1 VTPEGKTAGEGHVVK
16 VIKEGE
22 AVEAS
27 PEVIVLRSKEMTGAE
42 KWVVGQPVKEATVVK
57 EGEGAVKVIVKKTTE
72 AEPEII
78 TWTAKETGKEG
89 SVWVTKE
96 FSGNPAKGAW
106 ISEGGKAF
114 TFSSATD
121 KDMLEKVHALQEQ
134 VAAIKAKKIDITA
147 LEESL
152 KKLEAELKAKEEK
165 LREFKYKFDVAQPE
179 VTVVKKIGEDE
190 AKGDVVVYEKTRV
203 DKAEGAATAWVTK
216 ADESGAFTKVGIV
229 TADNT
234 IQILLSG
241 IEGGEGRS
249 TYPLGVAAVDRLKK
263 DLPEGYRILES
274 NYDKDAGT
282 MTFKIA
288 PPEGTKVDEKIIR
301 KLVDGLKEAIK
312 TKK

>member
-1 VTPEGKTAGEGHVVK
+1 
-16 VIKEGE
+16 
-22 AVEAS
+22 
-27 PEVIVLRSKEMTGAE
+27 MTGAE
-42 KWVVGQPVKEATVVK
+42 KWVVGQPVKEATIVT

-89 SVWVTKE
+89 GVWVTKE
-96 FSGNPAKGAW
+96 FSGKPVEGAW
-106 ISEGGKAF
+106 MSEGGKAF
-114 TFSSATD
+114 AFSSATD

-134 VAAIKAKKIDITA
+134 VAAIKDKKMDITA

-165 LREFKYKFDVAQPE
+165 LREFKYKFDMAPAE
-179 VTVVKKIGEDE
+179 VTVVKKIGGDE
-190 AKGDVVVYEKTRV
+190 AKGDVVVYEKIRG
-203 DKAEGAATAWVTK
+203 DKAEGAATTWVVK
-216 ADESGAFTKVGIV
+216 ADEAAAIAKIGVSTG
-229 TADNT
+229 DNS
-234 IQILLSG
+234 IQIVLVNKG
-241 IEGGEGRS
+241 TGPGDYER
-249 TYPLGVAAVDRLKK
+249 AVVNLKK
-263 DLPEGYRILES
+263 ELPEGYKLLEQ
-274 NYDKDAGT
+274 KFDAENGT